1 MCKGMVGFHHPYHP
15 YGTVTTMWVGT
26 DHLKTQYDQETLST
40 HENNCEHTFVFLV
53 IFLPFFM

>member
-1 MCKGMVGFHHPYHP
+1 MVGFHHPYHP

-26 DHLKTQYDQETLST
+26 DHLKTQYDQEALST
-40 HENNCEHTFVFLV
+40 HENNCEHIFVFLV